1 VKLREL
7 PENGP
12 RAAITQRMRVLGTF
26 VLLAS
31 VGLAPRIASA
41 GRHDGP
47 EVRDHRSSD
56 SAPVVRDHRSSDS
69 GHSEPVV
76 RDHRSSDSGHSD
88 TVVRDHRDGGSYDG
102 GVYFE
107 EQPVAV
113 SDGGSPSLFSS
124 STPSFTFEL
133 GGMARRFRG
142 PAFARSGSVQTTRG
156 DLASYDLA
164 SGTPEA
170 GDTTGGAFMMRFTVP
185 ASDHLYA
192 GAELEAGGIT
202 RSPIQLMTDSPEI
215 HISSRALVGTAAVAG
230 ARMRLGIAELGG
242 ELAGGL
248 RVQTMTVQS
257 FDAVDGDPSETETM
271 LSGLVEA
278 RVRGALWVSPH
289 VFLAAQAGTNVFD
302 RSDFNVGISIGLASR
317 AFGAAH

>member
-1 VKLREL
+1 
-7 PENGP
+7 
-12 RAAITQRMRVLGTF
+12 MRVLGVS

-31 VGLAPRIASA
+31 IGLAPQIASA

-47 EVRDHRSSD
+47 E
-56 SAPVVRDHRSSDS
+56 VRDHRSSDS

-76 RDHRSSDSGHSD
+76 RDHRSSDGGHNEPIVRDHRSSDSGQSAP
-88 TVVRDHRDGGSYDG
+88 VVRDHRDSGSYDG
-102 GVYFE
+102 TVYYASE
-107 EQPVAV
+107 EPVMV

-124 STPSFTFEL
+124 TSPSFTFEF
-133 GGMARRFRG
+133 GGLARRFRG
-142 PAFARSGSVQTTRG
+142 PAFTRSGSVETTSG

-164 SGTPEA
+164 SGTPAA
-170 GDTTGGAFMMRFTVP
+170 GDTTGGAFTMRFTVP
-185 ASDHLYA
+185 MSDHFYA

-202 RSPIQLMTDSPEI
+202 RSPIQLMSDSPDI
-215 HISSRALVGTAAVAG
+215 HISSRALVGTGAVAG
-230 ARMRLGIAELGG
+230 ARMRHGIVELGG

-248 RVQTMTVQS
+248 RIQTMTVQS

-278 RVRGALWVSPH
+278 RVRGAVWVTPH

-302 RSDFNVGISIGLASR
+302 RSDINVGLSIGLASR
-317 AFGAAH
+317 AFGAAR